1 LGRPPN
7 KPRTPHRTDTE
18 QSPDAHRTRRAFWL
32 CAFRCAEGAR
42 DGVLA
47 RPAFPAVLMTPIFQ
61 SHFFLAGSEAQR
73 RGLTRLPRSVH
84 SPAKKGEIIASRRR
98 WFFLAAVSSGPPAA
112 TWRRVRAS
120 LR

>member
-1 LGRPPN
+1 AAPRARLSLGRPPN

-61 SHFFLAGSEAQR
+61 SHFFLAGSKQER
-73 RGLTRLPRSVH
+73 RGSRVKPARSLCAAWR
-84 SPAKKGEIIASRRR
+84 SKRSGEA
-98 WFFLAAVSSGPPAA
+98 
-112 TWRRVRAS
+112 
-120 LR
+120 